1 MDHCNLTCENK
12 PCCKVESVVTVD
24 QRGQMVLPRELRDK
38 ANIQAVD
45 KLALISWG
53 RKNEVDY
60 IFLVKSEDLNQ
71 SIQAGRNIV
80 SKETIK

>member
-24 QRGQMVLPRELRDK
+24 QRGQMVLPKELRNRVNFH
-38 ANIQAVD
+38 AGD

-53 RKNEVDY
+53 KTNEVDY

-71 SIQAGRNIV
+71 SIQKGMNIV
-80 SKETIK
+80 TKETIK